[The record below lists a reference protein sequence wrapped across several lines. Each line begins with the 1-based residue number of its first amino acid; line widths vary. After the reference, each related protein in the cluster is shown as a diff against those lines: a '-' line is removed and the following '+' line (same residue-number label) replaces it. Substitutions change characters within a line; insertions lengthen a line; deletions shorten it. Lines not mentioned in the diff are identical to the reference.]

1 MGLSYDLFL
10 EPDVHEA
17 RHTLPGN
24 MRQRV
29 RRLIDD
35 LAANRHPPSSIALG
49 IEGLDLSP
57 NVAIRRVRIDRWRVV
72 YAVNAVDQWVWVL
85 AIRRRPPYNYED
97 LPELVR
103 KLQ

>member
-1 MGLSYDLFL
+1 MGVSYDLFL
-10 EPDVHEA
+10 EPEAHDA

-35 LAANRHPPSSIALG
+35 LATNPHPPSSTTLAT
-49 IEGLDLSP
+49 EGLELSP
-57 NVAIRRVRIDRWRVV
+57 DVAIRRVRIDRWRVV
-72 YAVNAVDQWVWVL
+72 YAVNDVDQWVWVL

-97 LPELVR
+97 LPELVW

>member
-1 MGLSYDLFL
+1 MGVSYDLFL
-10 EPDVHEA
+10 EPEVHEA
-17 RHTLPGN
+17 RHDLPGN

-35 LAANRHPPSSIALG
+35 LAANPRPPSSTMLG
-49 IEGLDLSP
+49 TAGLDLSP
-57 NVAIRRVRIDRWRVV
+57 DVAIHRVRIDRWRVV
-72 YAVNAVDQWVWVL
+72 YAVNDVDRWVWVL

-103 KLQ
+103 KFQ